1 MSAGEQLWVDL
12 TNIALGAGVLA
23 IVLAIA
29 AAAILDV
36 VRSRNADAR
45 PNRRR
50 AA

>member
-1 MSAGEQLWVDL
+1 MSAIERFWVDL
-12 TNIALGAGVLA
+12 TNIALGVGVLA

-36 VRSRNADAR
+36 ARSKNADAR
-45 PNRRR
+45 PNSRR